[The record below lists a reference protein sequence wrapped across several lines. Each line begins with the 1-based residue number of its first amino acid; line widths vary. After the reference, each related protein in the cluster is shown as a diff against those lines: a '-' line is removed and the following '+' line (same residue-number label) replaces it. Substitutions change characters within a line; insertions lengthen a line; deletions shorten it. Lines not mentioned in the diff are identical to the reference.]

1 MRLLIKTIDDKI
13 LEFETKKQSFII
25 GRSVNSDIVIAH
37 EGVSRKHCQID
48 VVDGEVYV
56 TDLNSINGV
65 FIEDKK
71 LEPGVK
77 THYPLYL
84 ALSFGPVQ
92 SMEIE
97 LQIPRTH
104 TSSRIRANAN
114 ATTSSPN
121 LSKPIESVEKV
132 KAVKSKKDPA
142 KVRII
147 IMSVLLTIGLLI
159 IFFMES
165 RPSHVEPQTPEEM
178 YED

>member
-13 LEFETKKQSFII
+13 LEFETKKHSFII
-25 GRSVNSDIVIAH
+25 GRSAKSDIVISH
-37 EGVSRKHCQID
+37 EGISRTHCQID

-56 TDLNSINGV
+56 TDLDSINGV

-71 LEPGVK
+71 LEPGIK

-104 TSSRIRANAN
+104 TSSRIRANA
-114 ATTSSPN
+114 TISSPN

-132 KAVKSKKDPA
+132 KAPTSKKDPA
-142 KVRII
+142 KLRII
-147 IMSVLLTIGLLI
+147 IMSVLLTLGLLI
-159 IFFMES
+159 IYYMES
-165 RPSHVEPQTPEEM
+165 RPSHVEPQTPEEI